1 MIFLNAWDDTKAV
14 PVFVSPKGNSSF
26 RNIPW
31 VHNGVDKRE
40 WIFPDLYFLPS
51 LIKVKEGRAST

>member
-1 MIFLNAWDDTKAV
+1 MPGMTQKL
-14 PVFVSPKGNSSF
+14 FVSPKGNSSF